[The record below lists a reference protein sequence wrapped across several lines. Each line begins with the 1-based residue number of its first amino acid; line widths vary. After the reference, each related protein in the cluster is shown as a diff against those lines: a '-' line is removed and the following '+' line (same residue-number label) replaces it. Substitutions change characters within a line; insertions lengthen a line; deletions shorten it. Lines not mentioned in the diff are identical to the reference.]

1 MKSERALG
9 HGSLAIAMTCISL
22 FATGCFALNA
32 TAGAADAKEREEREA
47 AEKAKKE
54 APPIPPP
61 GKIHDEALAKQL
73 EDKMTE
79 KGTRVAAKVIFT
91 DDEWRIERNENTGI
105 VTGRVGNATVVYKQK
120 DGKCIQDPSLL
131 RQEFV
136 GNDFVGPGT
145 WALMMN
151 EKYEIPCEKGGL

>member
-1 MKSERALG
+1 MKSETALRN
-9 HGSLAIAMTCISL
+9 GSLAIAMTWFSL

-32 TAGAADAKEREEREA
+32 AAGAADAKEREEREA
-47 AEKAKKE
+47 AQKAKKE

-61 GKIHDEALAKQL
+61 GKLHDEALAKQL

-79 KGTRVAAKVIFT
+79 KGALVAAKVIFT
-91 DDEWRIERNENTGI
+91 DDDWRIERNENTGI
-105 VTGRVGNATVVYKQK
+105 VTGRVANATVVYKQK

-136 GNDFVGPGT
+136 GNEFVGPGQ
-145 WALMMN
+145 WALLVN
-151 EKYEIPCEKGGL
+151 EKYDIPCDKAGL